1 MVNVIYIYGFVYL
14 PVLWCKNGQGFE
26 GDRVYCLECYYKIM
40 KFVDLHLFI
49 MMFYVILESC
59 LAYGITNF
67 LMLVVIS

>member
-1 MVNVIYIYGFVYL
+1 
-14 PVLWCKNGQGFE
+14 
-26 GDRVYCLECYYKIM
+26 M